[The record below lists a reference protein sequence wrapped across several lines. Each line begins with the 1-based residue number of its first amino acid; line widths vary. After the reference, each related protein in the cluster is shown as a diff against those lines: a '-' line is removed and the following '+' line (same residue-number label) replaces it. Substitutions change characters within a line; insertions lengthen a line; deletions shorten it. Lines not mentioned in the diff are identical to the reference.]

1 MDFAVGASP
10 TTHVALSRYDAA
22 LFPKFRT
29 IFEEARRESL
39 VQFLAQPSE
48 EAERA
53 IVLENRAS
61 KDVTALRYQWVMTGE
76 DGKQRKHTVSSDSYM
91 VDVYHPVLGVGD
103 RKLICWSATVDESL
117 IEHVVHGGGSMIG
130 GVGSGGASLTGV
142 TSLRLEIDML
152 LFSDGE
158 IAGPDVEKFAA
169 ELQSRKPAAE
179 FVAKQIRLAEAEGR
193 DVTPVVSALA
203 EVPCLGRLGHAQG
216 DPLVHWTRHY
226 ALEYLHA
233 LRRKSERIDMR
244 EARLRHFENR
254 PTLPR
259 FYRRDDI
266 FY

>member
-10 TTHVALSRYDAA
+10 TTDVILSRYEAA

-29 IFEEARRESL
+29 IFEESPSESL
-39 VQFLAQPSE
+39 LQFLAQPPE

-76 DGKQRKHTVSSDSYM
+76 DGKQRTHTVSSDSYM

-117 IEHVVHGGGSMIG
+117 IEHVLRGGGSMVG
-130 GVGSGGASLTGV
+130 GVGSGRASLTGV

-158 IAGPDVEKFAA
+158 IAGPDAEKFAA

-203 EVPCLGRLGHAQG
+203 EFPCLGRLGHAQG

-226 ALEYLHA
+226 AREYLHA
-233 LRRKSERIDMR
+233 MRRKSERIDMR

-254 PTLPR
+254 PTPPR

-266 FY
+266 AQ

>member
-10 TTHVALSRYDAA
+10 TTQVVLRRYDAA

-29 IFEEARRESL
+29 IFEESRSESL
-39 VQFLAQPSE
+39 VQFLAQPPE

-61 KDVTALRYQWVMTGE
+61 KDVTALRYQWAMTGE

-91 VDVYHPVLGVGD
+91 VDVYHPVLGIDD

-117 IEHVVHGGGSMIG
+117 IEHVLRGGGSMVG
-130 GVGSGGASLTGV
+130 AAGSGGASLTGV

-158 IAGPDVEKFAA
+158 IAGPDTEKFAA

-203 EVPCLGRLGHAQG
+203 EVPCLGRVGHAQG

-226 ALEYLHA
+226 AREYLHA
-233 LRRKSERIDMR
+233 MRRKSERVDMR

-266 FY
+266 AQ